1 MGLRVSLKWVGAAAC
16 VVGLGGTALAQS
28 GTQPGAGG
36 ATSQVGFERKVQLTP
51 QEELQQADS
60 ILSRMDSTAT
70 AVRHL
75 LDSARQARDV
85 VKSLC
90 LSDKLSQVDVAG
102 RSAKDRDVALQAAAQ
117 RNDSELANHEF
128 TILTVLRQRVEQLS
142 AEANQCIGEEVAF
155 IGQTQVT
162 TEVDPTLPGTGE
174 ENTGFPP
181 VILAPPIVTMP
192 PVSMSATR

>member
-1 MGLRVSLKWVGAAAC
+1 MRLRASLGWVGAAA
-16 VVGLGGTALAQS
+16 VVAGLGGTALAQS
-28 GTQPGAGG
+28 STGAPPP
-36 ATSQVGFERKVQLTP
+36 QVGFEHRVQLTP
-51 QEELQQADS
+51 QEELAQADS
-60 ILSRMDSTAT
+60 VLSRMDSTARN
-70 AVRHL
+70 VRHL

-90 LSDKLSQVDVAG
+90 LSDKLSQIDVAS

-117 RNDSELANHEF
+117 RNDTELANHEF

-155 IGQTQVT
+155 VGQTQVV
-162 TEVDPTLPGTGE
+162 TEVDPTLPETGE

-181 VILAPPIVTMP
+181 IILAPPIVTTP
-192 PVSMSATR
+192 PPAMSLSR